1 MLLRYRMPKTLL
13 WVFNLLII
21 FVMMFT
27 TYRLVTLM
35 AFMPEDEAWTDML
48 PSLFL
53 GLRFDL
59 RWISMILLPII
70 IASLIPGFS
79 PFYSLRNRKIWTWY
93 LAVMTFIVI
102 FFFAADFG
110 AFSYNRT
117 RLGASALNFV
127 EDPGISAKMLWQS
140 YPIMWMLLGLFVAVL
155 LLRHMFRKM
164 HVNVVTKTDGK
175 GIRYSRKWFIGAI
188 FFFAFFVHGNVG
200 TEPLKWNTAFRFN
213 NSFKSFLALNP
224 LQNFFYT
231 LKLRRT
237 DYDESAAR
245 AYFPVMQNWMGFS
258 KNEFSYKRTIAPAP
272 GSLKTRPNVVLVMC
286 ESFSMY
292 KSSLSGNKLNT
303 TPYFKSIADSSI
315 FFERCFTPHFSTARG
330 LFATLTGIPDVQ
342 RSTFST
348 RNPNALDQ
356 HTIINDFEGYK
367 KYYFLG
373 GSPSFNNFEGLVK
386 NITDVEMHV
395 EGKFEQEP
403 VDVWGIS
410 DKNLFLEANEVFAKQ
425 DQPFFAIVQTAD
437 NHRPF
442 TIPREDLDKFEQKE
456 VSKEELKKYGFES
469 LQEYNAFRYADFCI
483 QTFMEAAKKEKYF
496 SNTIFVFIGDHGVS
510 GDATSIYPDVWTDER
525 LTEEHVPL
533 VFYAPGL
540 LQPQKRKEVVSM
552 IDVLPTIAGISG
564 ISYTNTTMGRDL
576 INGPSVNNGAFIIYH
591 DEGRIGMVTD
601 QYYFTKN
608 LNFNREEV
616 HLMDPSIKFTAH
628 ELDSIK
634 KKMTIITSAY
644 YETAKWLLV
653 HNKK

>member
-1 MLLRYRMPKTLL
+1 MLLRYRIPKTLL

-27 TYRLVTLM
+27 TYRLVTLL
-35 AFMPEDEAWTDML
+35 AFMPSDESWSDML

-79 PFYSLRNRKIWTWY
+79 PFYSGRNRKIWTWY
-93 LAVMTFIVI
+93 LAVMTFVVI

-127 EDPGISAKMLWQS
+127 EDPAISAKMLWQS
-140 YPIMWMLLGLFVAVL
+140 YPIVWMLLGLFVAVL

-164 HVNVVTKTDGK
+164 HVHVVTRTDGK
-175 GIRYSRKWFIGAI
+175 GILYSRKWFVFAI

-200 TEPLKWNTAFRFN
+200 VEPLKWNTAFRFN

-245 AYFPVMQNWMGFS
+245 ALFPVMQNWMGFQ
-258 KNEFSYKRTIAPAP
+258 KNEFSYTRTVSPRP
-272 GSLKTRPNVVLVMC
+272 GSLTSKPNVVLVMC

-303 TPYFKSIADSSI
+303 TPYFKSVADSSI

-356 HTIINDFEGYK
+356 HTIINNFEDYNK
-367 KYYFLG
+367 FYFLG

-386 NITDVEMHV
+386 NINDVEMLV
-395 EGKFEQEP
+395 EGKFDQDP

-410 DKNLFLEANEVFAKQ
+410 DKHLFLEANEIFAKQ
-425 DQPFFAIVQTAD
+425 DKPFFAIVQTAD

-442 TIPREDLDKFEQKE
+442 TIPKEDREAFEQVT
-456 VSKEELKKYGFES
+456 VSKEDLKKYGFES
-469 LQEYNAFRYADFCI
+469 QQEYNA
-483 QTFMEAAKKEKYF
+483 
-496 SNTIFVFIGDHGVS
+496 
-510 GDATSIYPDVWTDER
+510 
-525 LTEEHVPL
+525 
-533 VFYAPGL
+533 
-540 LQPQKRKEVVSM
+540 
-552 IDVLPTIAGISG
+552 
-564 ISYTNTTMGRDL
+564 
-576 INGPSVNNGAFIIYH
+576 
-591 DEGRIGMVTD
+591 
-601 QYYFTKN
+601 
-608 LNFNREEV
+608 
-616 HLMDPSIKFTAH
+616 
-628 ELDSIK
+628 
-634 KKMTIITSAY
+634 
-644 YETAKWLLV
+644 
-653 HNKK
+653 